1 MTGTMHVRAIVNPN
15 SSHGRTRGA
24 WPKIAEALAEQ
35 IGPIETVFTDA
46 PLAATERTREALR
59 EGVDLVIAVGGDGTV
74 NEVVN
79 GFFAPP
85 RADVE
90 DEPLRPE
97 AELAVLMSGT
107 GGDFRKTFEFS
118 SDLHGQIQHIARGT
132 TRSLDVGRLD
142 YTDHHGKTAA
152 RYFINIASFGLSGLV
167 SATVNKSSVAKR
179 INGRFAFFI
188 AALRATLGYKMPRVH
203 LQVDDHPAMELGI
216 NTAAICNGRYF
227 GGGMHMAPGA
237 LPDDGLFD
245 VVIMHDM
252 STLDLLRDP
261 NAIYRGTHMQNPKVM
276 SLRGRR
282 ISASPLPGPDALLD
296 VDGETPGRLP
306 ATFTIIPSVLKFRC

>member
-15 SSHGRTRGA
+15 SSHGRTRAA
-24 WPKIAEALAEQ
+24 WPRIAAALDAA
-35 IGPIETVFTDA
+35 IGPLEAVFTDA
-46 PLAATERTREALR
+46 PQAATERTREALR
-59 EGVDLVIAVGGDGTV
+59 DGVDLVIAVGGDGTV

-79 GFFAPP
+79 GFFAAPDGP
-85 RADVE
+85 EDVL
-90 DEPLRPE
+90 LRPG

-107 GGDFRKTFEFS
+107 GGDFRKTFEFAP
-118 SDLHGQIQHIARGT
+118 DLHGQIQHIARGT
-132 TRSLDVGRLD
+132 TRTLDVGRLD
-142 YTDHHGKTAA
+142 YIDHAGRPAT

-167 SATVNKSSVAKR
+167 SATVNKASITKR
-179 INGRFAFFI
+179 INGRLAFFL
-188 AALRATLGYKMPRVH
+188 ASVRAVLGYKMPRVR
-203 LQVDDHPAMELGI
+203 LQIDDHEPLELGI

-227 GGGMHMAPGA
+227 GGGMHMAPEA
-237 LPDDGLFD
+237 RPDDGLFD

-261 NAIYRGTHMQNPKVM
+261 NAIYRGTHIQNPKVL
-276 SLRGRR
+276 STRGRR
-282 ISASPLPGPDALLD
+282 ICASPLPGPDALLD

>member
-1 MTGTMHVRAIVNPN
+1 MHVRAIVNPN
-15 SSHGRTRGA
+15 SFNGRTRAA
-24 WPKIAEALAEQ
+24 WPKIAAALDAA
-35 IGPIETVFTDA
+35 IGPLETVFTDS

-59 EGVDLVIAVGGDGTV
+59 EGVELVIAVGGDGTV

-85 RADVE
+85 GADGE
-90 DEPLRPE
+90 DVPLRPD

-107 GGDFRKTFEFS
+107 GGDFRKTFEFAP
-118 SDLHGQIQHIARGT
+118 DLAGQIQHIARGT
-132 TRSLDVGRLD
+132 TRTIDVGRID
-142 YTDHHGKTAA
+142 YTNHHGHPAA

-167 SATVNKSSVAKR
+167 SATVNKASFTKR

-188 AALRATLGYKMPRVH
+188 ASLRAVLGYKMPRVH
-203 LQVDDHPAMELGI
+203 LQVDDHEPLKLGI

-227 GGGMHMAPGA
+227 GGGMHMAPNA

-252 STLDLLRDP
+252 TTLDLLRDP
-261 NAIYRGTHMQNPKVM
+261 NAIYRGTHIQNPKVL
-276 SLRGRR
+276 SVRGRR
-282 ISASPLPGPDALLD
+282 ICASPLPGPDALLD
-296 VDGETPGRLP
+296 IDGETPGRLP

>member
-24 WPKIAEALAEQ
+24 WPRIAEALAAQ
-35 IGPIETVFTDA
+35 IGPLETVFTDA

-85 RADVE
+85 REDVE
-90 DEPLRPE
+90 DVPLRPE

-107 GGDFRKTFEFS
+107 GGDFRKTFEFAP
-118 SDLHGQIQHIARGT
+118 DLHGQIQHIARGAIRT
-132 TRSLDVGRLD
+132 IDVGRLD
-142 YTDHHGKTAA
+142 YTDHQGKQAA
-152 RYFINIASFGLSGLV
+152 RYFINIASFGLSGV
-167 SATVNKSSVAKR
+167 ASASVNKASFTKR
-179 INGRFAFFI
+179 INGRFAFFM
-188 AALRATLGYKMPRVH
+188 AGLRATLGYKMPRVR
-203 LQVDDHPAMELGI
+203 LQVDDQPAHEIGV
-216 NTAAICNGRYF
+216 NVAAICNGRYF
-227 GGGMHMAPGA
+227 GGGMHMAPEA
-237 LPDDGLFD
+237 RPDDGLFD

-252 STLDLLRDP
+252 STLDMLRDP
-261 NAIYRGTHMQNPKVM
+261 NAIYRGTHIQKPKTM
-276 SLRGRR
+276 HMRGRR

>member
-1 MTGTMHVRAIVNPN
+1 MHVRAIVNPN
-15 SSHGRTRGA
+15 SSNGRTRAA
-24 WPKIAEALAEQ
+24 WPGIAAALDNA
-35 IGPIETVFTDA
+35 IGPLETVFTDS
-46 PLAATERTREALR
+46 PMAATERTREALAD
-59 EGVDLVIAVGGDGTV
+59 GVDLVIAVGGDGTV

-85 RADVE
+85 MEDDTEDV
-90 DEPLRPE
+90 PLRPE

-107 GGDFRKTFEFS
+107 GGDFRKTFEFAP
-118 SDLHGQIQHIARGT
+118 DLAGQIQHIARGS
-132 TRSLDVGRLD
+132 TRTIDVGRID
-142 YTDHHGKTAA
+142 YTDHHGHPRA

-167 SATVNKSSVAKR
+167 SATVNKASFTKR
-179 INGRFAFFI
+179 ISGKFAFLL
-188 AALRATLGYKMPRVH
+188 ASVRATLGYKMPRVH
-203 LQVDDHPAMELGI
+203 LQVDDHEPLELGI

-227 GGGMHMAPGA
+227 GGGMHMAPNA
-237 LPDDGLFD
+237 HPDDGWFD

-252 STLDLLRDP
+252 STFDLLRDP
-261 NAIYRGTHMQNPKVM
+261 NAIYRGTHIQNPKVI

-296 VDGETPGRLP
+296 IDGETPGRLP